1 MYLNDSI
8 TIDTK
13 PNNKLTVGSVCVG
26 ENGTLF
32 IIRRAV
38 DGKLIAESADYRHAW
53 SLEEVGSFAVL
64 IQGDSLL
71 EVVKDLRQR
80 TAEPRG

>member
-13 PNNKLTVGSVCVG
+13 PGNKITVGSVCVG

-32 IIRRAV
+32 TIRRAT
-38 DGKLIAESADYRHAW
+38 DGKLIAESADHHNVW

-71 EVVKDLRQR
+71 DVIKNLRQK
-80 TAEPRG
+80 TAKSYE